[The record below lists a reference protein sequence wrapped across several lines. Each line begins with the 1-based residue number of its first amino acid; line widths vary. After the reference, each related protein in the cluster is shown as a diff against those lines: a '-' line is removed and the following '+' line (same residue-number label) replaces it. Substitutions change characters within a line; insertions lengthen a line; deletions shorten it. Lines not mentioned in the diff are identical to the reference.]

1 MATIKVL
8 GKKEIAQV
16 TDMKKVIACVEDVY
30 CQKAKGETVV
40 WPTTFYEFNPGHA
53 DMDIKS
59 GYLRGAGIF
68 GHKTVSWFGDN
79 GSKGLPELAG
89 AIMVFS
95 AHTGMPLGVLDGGY
109 ITGIRTGAAGAIG
122 AKYLAR
128 KDSKH
133 LLVVGSGNQALYQI
147 AAMLTV
153 FPGLERITVA
163 NPLSAQYAQEF
174 VDALPGRLERELG
187 VNYGGVALSA
197 AESPEAALADSDI
210 VITVTPSKA
219 PLIKKEWVKPG
230 THFSCIG
237 ADAEG
242 KEEIAPQIMAGAKI
256 FVGDMSHC
264 VAAGEV
270 EVPIKKRIISE
281 ADIIGEIGQLILGE
295 RQGRISDSDIT
306 IYDATGMAL
315 LDLAAAKAARGVA
328 TISSGNH
335 GSSVSYAA
343 SLLGIQNA
351 EIIVPETTPRSKIDK
366 IKYFGAKVLLIGK
379 DYDEAH
385 ALGME
390 HIRRNGMTYIDPY
403 YDDPKIYGGQGTIG
417 MEILEQN
424 PEIDTI
430 VVPIGGGALFTGIAV
445 AVKALKPSVRVVGIQ
460 TEACPAMICSYEYG
474 KFYTDFPCEGS
485 LCDALVGGVG
495 ALSYQMAKNYVDDF
509 IAVSEDTFGRVVS
522 FMAREEKYI
531 VEAGSCTTMAAVMD
545 YRERVGGAKTW
556 RWCSQAG
563 ILTGR
568 CCFP

>member
-79 GSKGLPELAG
+79 GSKGLPEL
-89 AIMVFS
+89 
-95 AHTGMPLGVLDGGY
+95 
-109 ITGIRTGAAGAIG
+109 AGAIG

-343 SLLGIQNA
+343 SLLGIKYPTSMLLRPNRVKSFTMMQLMLPA
-351 EIIVPETTPRSKIDK
+351 RTSSSSSWTAGRSKFVPLYPLSTNSRSSTFFTPSIIISSAYWRRVCRWFSILK
-366 IKYFGAKVLLIGK
+366 LPTLLS
-379 DYDEAH
+379 
-385 ALGME
+385 
-390 HIRRNGMTYIDPY
+390 
-403 YDDPKIYGGQGTIG
+403 
-417 MEILEQN
+417 
-424 PEIDTI
+424 
-430 VVPIGGGALFTGIAV
+430 
-445 AVKALKPSVRVVGIQ
+445 SVDSRI
-460 TEACPAMICSYEYG
+460 
-474 KFYTDFPCEGS
+474 
-485 LCDALVGGVG
+485 
-495 ALSYQMAKNYVDDF
+495 
-509 IAVSEDTFGRVVS
+509 
-522 FMAREEKYI
+522 
-531 VEAGSCTTMAAVMD
+531 
-545 YRERVGGAKTW
+545 
-556 RWCSQAG
+556 
-563 ILTGR
+563 
-568 CCFP
+568 